1 MRGRLAVL
9 VAVAVALFGLP
20 AAATSH
26 SAAAAARPLAAAPTH
41 YAKTCSP
48 GYLRAT
54 VGGSVKCL
62 HSGQFCSRSYQTTY
76 RRYGFVCKPGSDG
89 RDRLYRR

>member
-1 MRGRLAVL
+1 MRRRLL
-9 VAVAVALFGLP
+9 ILSAVAASLSCLP
-20 AAATSH
+20 AAATAH
-26 SAAAAARPLAAAPTH
+26 SAAAPARPLAAAPTQ

-48 GYLRAT
+48 GYVRAT

-62 HSGQFCSRSYQTTY
+62 HSGQFCSRSYQTAY

-89 RDRLYRR
+89 RNRLYRR